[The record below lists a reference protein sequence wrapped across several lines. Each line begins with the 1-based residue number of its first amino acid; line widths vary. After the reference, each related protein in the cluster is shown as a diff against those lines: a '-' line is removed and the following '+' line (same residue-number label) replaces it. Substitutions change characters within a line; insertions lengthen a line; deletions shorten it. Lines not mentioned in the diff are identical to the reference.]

1 MFSGGRNVIS
11 RAEETESG
19 SEIYEEGEED
29 LILRLNWRCD
39 RFIERESRDGSGLA
53 LDRGRGFKESL
64 S

>member
-29 LILRLNWRCD
+29 LILRLIWRCD
-39 RFIERESRDGSGLA
+39 GFIERVQDEVA